1 MQNRAGPTCEIRS
14 WSTSPFGNSFL
25 EFFRGNFFFSEPP
38 NIFQAALSGPVRMV
52 WSAPVT
58 VGWGAEHSQP
68 LLAGPTCEISSR
80 RNLAGWTVSQVGPA
94 GPGPEPHTKMVNNM
108 GEIVQYFFSQ
118 SVFMTNGLIL
128 QYLSTRNLSTRKGA
142 KASAKACRVLSA
154 SPRRTV

>member
-68 LLAGPTCEISSR
+68 LLAGPTCEISSKHR
-80 RNLAGWTVSQVGPA
+80 KTLDSESALFNGFFRLEKLSIFETLGKKLTCLTLGIYCTISGFLPFNYTIIIQFTVFKC
-94 GPGPEPHTKMVNNM
+94 T
-108 GEIVQYFFSQ
+108 
-118 SVFMTNGLIL
+118 T
-128 QYLSTRNLSTRKGA
+128 
-142 KASAKACRVLSA
+142 
-154 SPRRTV
+154 

>member
-1 MQNRAGPTCEIRS
+1 MYS
-14 WSTSPFGNSFL
+14 VLYSFYYY
-25 EFFRGNFFFSEPP
+25 RVYKDPH
-38 NIFQAALSGPVRMV
+38 A
-52 WSAPVT
+52 
-58 VGWGAEHSQP
+58 QP
-68 LLAGPTCEISSR
+68 QTGR
-80 RNLAGWTVSQVGPA
+80 RDLAGWTISQVGPA

>member
-68 LLAGPTCEISSR
+68 LLAGPTCEISSKGTFLVVL
-80 RNLAGWTVSQVGPA
+80 NSNFIGVKWEKETL
-94 GPGPEPHTKMVNNM
+94 PE
-108 GEIVQYFFSQ
+108 
-118 SVFMTNGLIL
+118 
-128 QYLSTRNLSTRKGA
+128 R
-142 KASAKACRVLSA
+142 
-154 SPRRTV
+154 